1 LSITNNIAEGSGSAS
16 DIDFANFLN
25 TAGRSVF
32 EVANMLLLLNRQN
45 YLPSGDIAPLLDNL
59 AEESRMIHAF
69 RRSLK
74 S

>member
-1 LSITNNIAEGSGSAS
+1 
-16 DIDFANFLN
+16 
-25 TAGRSVF
+25 
-32 EVANMLLLLNRQN
+32 MLLLLNRQK
-45 YLPSGDIAPLLDNL
+45 YLPSSGIGLLLNDL